1 MARAGRVVVEMVD
14 TQRLT
19 APVARL
25 AARKK
30 ASELCE
36 IARYSPGLEYICI
49 QLMDE
54 GEISSIFNTCDTS
67 LDSEASLTVQV
78 TFSKI

>member
-1 MARAGRVVVEMVD
+1 MASAGMVVVEMVD

-30 ASELCE
+30 AKEFCE
-36 IARYSPGLEYICI
+36 MAR
-49 QLMDE
+49 
-54 GEISSIFNTCDTS
+54 
-67 LDSEASLTVQV
+67 
-78 TFSKI
+78 

>member
-19 APVARL
+19 APVARF
-25 AARKK
+25 AAKKK

-36 IARYSPGLEYICI
+36 IAR
-49 QLMDE
+49 
-54 GEISSIFNTCDTS
+54 
-67 LDSEASLTVQV
+67 
-78 TFSKI
+78 

>member
-1 MARAGRVVVEMVD
+1 MARAGTVAVEMVD

-30 ASELCE
+30 AKEFCE
-36 IARYSPGLEYICI
+36 MA
-49 QLMDE
+49 Q
-54 GEISSIFNTCDTS
+54 
-67 LDSEASLTVQV
+67 
-78 TFSKI
+78 

>member
-25 AARKK
+25 AAKKK
-30 ASELCE
+30 ANEFWE
-36 IARYSPGLEYICI
+36 MAR
-49 QLMDE
+49 
-54 GEISSIFNTCDTS
+54 
-67 LDSEASLTVQV
+67 
-78 TFSKI
+78 